1 MNNLIGAV
9 VVIFI
14 FLQPFSQANAESEFK
29 DQLDDRLSGNWY
41 VSPTG
46 SYLNATELKVAKDM
60 CNQPGE
66 YYENIIQ
73 GYPGSFQYYYEG
85 ACEYSNVL
93 RGREAGVNH
102 YFVEL
107 ACQAEGM
114 DDPVDNGSFLFLDSV
129 GDSRETYLLFL
140 RSYGL
145 TTYLKCPK

>member
-9 VVIFI
+9 VFIFI
-14 FLQPFSQANAESEFK
+14 FLQPFLQANAEPEFK
-29 DQLDDRLSGNWY
+29 DQLDERLSGNWY

-46 SYLNATELKVAKDM
+46 SYLNAAELKVAKKM

-66 YYENIIQ
+66 YYERIIS
-73 GYPGSFQYYYEG
+73 GYPGSFQYFYEG

-107 ACQAEGM
+107 ACGAEGYE
-114 DDPVDNGSFLFLDSV
+114 DPADNGSFLFLDPV
-129 GDSRETYLLFL
+129 GDRKETYLLFL
-140 RSYGL
+140 KSDGL
-145 TTYLKCPK
+145 RTYLKCPQ